1 MSPSPSL
8 GAPLLSESPSPPP
21 FWGIPGSAL
30 FAAGAAGVA
39 GAAALGG
46 AGAAAGSLAFGA
58 GVVAVGTGVLA
69 GVAAG
74 ALGVVLGVIVG
85 VTLGVVVS
93 LALGVVVSVALGVV
107 VTAAAGVV
115 GVLAGVAVVV
125 PVLAELL
132 AAEPQPATTSAA
144 PTALRP
150 NNARGIVLRG
160 LPVGSRVPASIGAFK
175 IRVFRRIMGVV
186 PSVLQCESRS

>member
-1 MSPSPSL
+1 VLYTSPSPSL

-21 FWGIPGSAL
+21 FWGIAGSAL

-39 GAAALGG
+39 GAAALG
-46 AGAAAGSLAFGA
+46 AVGAAAGSLAFGA
-58 GVVAVGTGVLA
+58 GVVAVGVGALA

-74 ALGVVLGVIVG
+74 ALGVVVG
-85 VTLGVVVS
+85 VVLGVVV
-93 LALGVVVSVALGVV
+93 GVVLGVV

-115 GVLAGVAVVV
+115 GVLAGVGLVV

-132 AAEPQPATTSAA
+132 AAEPQPATTSVT
-144 PTALRP
+144 PTAPRL
-150 NNARGIVLRG
+150 NNVRGVLLRG
-160 LPVGSRVPASIGAFK
+160 LPVGGRVPSSIGAFEV
-175 IRVFRRIMGVV
+175 RGLRRIMGVV

>member
-21 FWGIPGSAL
+21 FWGIPDSPL
-30 FAAGAAGVA
+30 FAAGAAG
-39 GAAALGG
+39 AAALGA

-58 GVVAVGTGVLA
+58 GVVAVGTGALA

-74 ALGVVLGVIVG
+74 AFGVVVGVVLGV
-85 VTLGVVVS
+85 
-93 LALGVVVSVALGVV
+93 VA
-107 VTAAAGVV
+107 TAAAGVV
-115 GVLAGVAVVV
+115 GVLAGVAVLV

-132 AAEPQPATTSAA
+132 AAEPQPATTSAT
-144 PTALRP
+144 PTAPRL
-150 NNARGIVLRG
+150 NNARGFLLRG
-160 LPVGSRVPASIGAFK
+160 MSIGSRVPPSIGAFK
-175 IRVFRRIMGVV
+175 IRVLRRIMGVV

>member
-1 MSPSPSL
+1 
-8 GAPLLSESPSPPP
+8 LSESPSPPP

-39 GAAALGG
+39 AL
-46 AGAAAGSLAFGA
+46 GAAAGSLAFGA
-58 GVVAVGTGVLA
+58 GVVAVGVWALA

-74 ALGVVLGVIVG
+74 ALGVVVGVVLGVIVG
-85 VTLGVVVS
+85 V
-93 LALGVVVSVALGVV
+93 ALGVVA
-107 VTAAAGVV
+107 TAAAGVV

-132 AAEPQPATTSAA
+132 AAEPQPATTSAT
-144 PTALRP
+144 PTAPRL
-150 NNARGIVLRG
+150 NNARGFLLRG
-160 LPVGSRVPASIGAFK
+160 MPIGSRVPPSIGAFK
-175 IRVFRRIMGVV
+175 IRVLRRIMGVV

>member
-1 MSPSPSL
+1 VLYTSPSPSL

-21 FWGIPGSAL
+21 FWGIAGSAL

-39 GAAALGG
+39 GAAALG
-46 AGAAAGSLAFGA
+46 AVGAAAGSLAFGA
-58 GVVAVGTGVLA
+58 GVVAVGVGALA

-74 ALGVVLGVIVG
+74 ALGVVVG
-85 VTLGVVVS
+85 VV
-93 LALGVVVSVALGVV
+93 LGVV

-115 GVLAGVAVVV
+115 GVLAGVGLVV

-132 AAEPQPATTSAA
+132 AAEPQPATTSVT
-144 PTALRP
+144 PTAPRL
-150 NNARGIVLRG
+150 NNVRGVLLRG
-160 LPVGSRVPASIGAFK
+160 LPVGGRVPSSIGAFEV
-175 IRVFRRIMGVV
+175 RGLRRIMGVV